1 MELST
6 NRKIDNRKVNDTKSN
21 RKCHLDTDV
30 EKKRTSFH
38 SDFKK
43 SASYLMNDSRLVSFS
58 GISSL
63 SHSCDPTS
71 KTRRI
76 YVEGTETQLYDL
88 FVISLFAALGEFR
101 YIHPES

>member
-43 SASYLMNDSRLVSFS
+43 SASYLMNDYRLVFFPVFRLCLIHVTILPKRDVFMLNELKHNSM
-58 GISSL
+58 I
-63 SHSCDPTS
+63 
-71 KTRRI
+71 
-76 YVEGTETQLYDL
+76 DL
-88 FVISLFAALGEFR
+88 
-101 YIHPES
+101 